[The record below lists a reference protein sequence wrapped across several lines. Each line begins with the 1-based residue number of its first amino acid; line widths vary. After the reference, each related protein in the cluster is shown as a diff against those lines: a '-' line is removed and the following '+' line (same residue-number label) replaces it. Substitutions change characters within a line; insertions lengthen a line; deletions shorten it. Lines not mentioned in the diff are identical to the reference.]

1 MWISP
6 LGSGLFCIARLHHLL
21 HSLTPHRAYAT
32 VEIMK
37 SAYYSVG
44 FGEFYSLADQG
55 NLVPIY
61 REILAD
67 FDTPVSAFSNINTGS
82 HAFLFESIEG
92 GENWA
97 RYSFLGSHP
106 SVVFWEHQGEVIT
119 QKGRKQTRV
128 PLKANPLD
136 HIQDAMADYRPVSV
150 PGLPRFVGGAVG
162 FLGYDVVQSFEPI
175 PSYPKAELNT
185 PLFAFCITDTLLIFD
200 NVAHTIKVVANA
212 HIVSTKKTEL
222 RRTYQKAIEKIES
235 IITKLHKSRKKPSS
249 PKRRTPLKFHSNMT
263 SSEFE
268 KMVLRTKEYIQ
279 AGDIIQGVMSQRWHT
294 TIRANPFEIYRALR
308 VINPSPYMFYLR
320 IAGTELIGAS
330 PEVLVRCEDGK
341 IVVRPIAGTR
351 PRGQTS
357 EKDQAMEADLLADQ
371 KERAEHLMLVDLGRN
386 DVGRVAKT
394 GTVNVERFMTIERYS
409 HVMHIVSQ
417 VTGDLDPKYS
427 AYDVMKACFP
437 AGTLSGAPKIR
448 AMQIIEELEP
458 TRRGPYGGAVGY
470 FSFSG
475 NMDTC
480 INIRSVVV
488 QGQKAYIQAGAGI
501 VADSDP
507 TKEYEETQN
516 KAGAMMKALEMAERG
531 LE

>member
-1 MWISP
+1 
-6 LGSGLFCIARLHHLL
+6 
-21 HSLTPHRAYAT
+21 
-32 VEIMK
+32 MK
-37 SAYYSVG
+37 KSYYSVA
-44 FGEFYSLADQG
+44 FDEFCSLAAQG

-67 FDTPVSAFSNINTGS
+67 FDTPVSAFSKINMGS

-97 RYSFLGSHP
+97 RYSFLGSQP
-106 SVVFWEHQGEVIT
+106 SVVFWEEAGEVIT
-119 QKGRKQTRV
+119 QQGRKQTRV
-128 PLKANPLD
+128 PLKDNPLD
-136 HIQDAMADYRPVSV
+136 HIQEAMADYRPVSV

-162 FLGYDVVQSFEPI
+162 FLAYDAIRSFEAI
-175 PSYPKAELNT
+175 PEYPKDELNT

-200 NVAHTIKVVANA
+200 NIAHTIKVVANA
-212 HIVSTKKTEL
+212 HITSSKKTDL
-222 RRTYQKAIEKIES
+222 RRIYQKAIGQIES
-235 IITKLHKSRKKPSS
+235 IITKLHRSRRKPSS
-249 PKRRTPLKFHSNMT
+249 AKRRAPLKFLSNMT
-263 SSEFE
+263 APEFE
-268 KMVLRTKEYIQ
+268 KMVHRTKEYIQ
-279 AGDIIQGVMSQRWHT
+279 AGDIIQGVMSQRWQT
-294 TIRANPFEIYRALR
+294 TIRTNPLEIYRALR

-330 PEVLVRCEDGK
+330 PEVLVRCEEGK

-351 PRGQTS
+351 PRGHTV
-357 EKDQAMEADLLADQ
+357 EEDQQMETDLLADK
-371 KERAEHLMLVDLGRN
+371 KELAEHVMLVDLGRN

-394 GTVNVERFMTIERYS
+394 GSVHVERFMTIERYS

-417 VTGDLDPKYS
+417 VTGELDSKYS
-427 AYDVMKACFP
+427 SYDVMKACFP

-480 INIRSVVV
+480 INIRTVIA

-507 TKEYEETQN
+507 TREYEETQN
-516 KAGAMMKALEMAERG
+516 KAGAMMRALEMAERG